1 MVKFCPRCGGL
12 MVPAAREG
20 DKVVLRCI
28 RCGYTEKISV
38 DEARKLGYNIATET
52 PREERTITTLKVSET
67 KRRPPKSLEEWE
79 QEREEYR
86 EILQELLQE
95 EIEGGEE

>member
-12 MVPAAREG
+12 MIPAAREG
-20 DKVVLRCI
+20 NKVVLRCI
-28 RCGYTEKISV
+28 RCGYTEEVSIE
-38 DEARKLGYNIATET
+38 EAKRLGYNIAAET
-52 PREERTITTLKVSET
+52 PKEERTITTLKVSEA
-67 KRRPPKSLEEWE
+67 KKKPPKSLEEWE